1 MIIIFIKCLRMVT
14 YKSLLCSGLKKY
26 AGAPLLYL
34 NEDDESDVIMDLLRD
49 SGIKF
54 IMFPREKWIEKPML
68 ICRDGYFEGLDG
80 IREFL
85 KSYGEKYKD
94 NNELIS

>member
-1 MIIIFIKCLRMVT
+1 MVT
-14 YKSLLCSGLKKY
+14 YTSLLCSGWNRY
-26 AGAPLLYL
+26 TAVPLLYL
-34 NEDDESDVIMDLLRD
+34 DENDESDVIMDMLRD
-49 SGIKF
+49 SGINF

-68 ICRDGYFEGLDG
+68 ICRDGYFEGLNG

-94 NNELIS
+94 NVSIPR